1 MSRLATQR
9 ARRPK
14 EKGTTMSEAGYTR
27 MMGLM
32 TATILMLGLMLNAFA
47 F

>member
-1 MSRLATQR
+1 M
-9 ARRPK
+9 
-14 EKGTTMSEAGYTR
+14 KGTIMSEAGYAR
-27 MMGLM
+27 MMGLV